1 MKFHVCLVLVLV
13 SVLVT
18 CFGEAT
24 GTPATPLSI
33 PFELVSNTIL
43 IRVGINGFAPTWFVL
58 DSGASACVVDSA
70 LARKLGLK
78 AEGEKQGTGAG
89 KGTVKFSFLKALTYN
104 LPGMDVPI
112 DESYVIDLSGQPA
125 LLGRD
130 IGGILG
136 YSFLARYVVDVNFDA
151 RVLTIYRPEQY
162 QATGQGIPFRLVKHT
177 PYIHVKVAVAGRP
190 PVDLEVLVDSG
201 SQDAIDVDALGESP
215 ERIEIIGGVGLGQEF
230 RTVLARAD
238 SVQVG
243 SFVLPH
249 PFGATG
255 GVNLIGNEI
264 LRRFHLAFDYA
275 HERIFLSPGLHFSD
289 PFQLD
294 ASGLDL
300 RWSSGYVSF
309 DVHDVGKDSPAW
321 VAGIRAKDTLTAIN
335 GQMAS
340 AFTMEQV
347 SQLLTEA
354 GREVWL
360 TVKHGTTTQAV
371 KVTLRKRL

>member
-1 MKFHVCLVLVLV
+1 V
-13 SVLVT
+13 
-18 CFGEAT
+18 
-24 GTPATPLSI
+24 
-33 PFELVSNTIL
+33 
-43 IRVGINGFAPTWFVL
+43 
-58 DSGASACVVDSA
+58 
-70 LARKLGLK
+70 
-78 AEGEKQGTGAG
+78 
-89 KGTVKFSFLKALTYN
+89 
-104 LPGMDVPI
+104 DVPI

-130 IGGILG
+130 VGGILG
-136 YSFLARYVVDVNFDA
+136 YSFLSRYVVDVDFDA
-151 RVLTIYRPEQY
+151 RVLTIYAPDQY
-162 QATGQGIPFRLVKHT
+162 QAKGESIPFRLVKHT
-177 PYIHVKVAVAGRP
+177 PYTHAKVAVAGRP

-215 ERIEIIGGVGLGQEF
+215 DRLEVIGGVGLGQEF

-238 SVQVG
+238 SVQIG

-255 GVNLIGNEI
+255 GVGLIGNEI

-275 HERIFLSPGLHFSD
+275 HEKIFLSPGQHFSD
-289 PFQLD
+289 PFELD

-300 RWSSGYVSF
+300 RWNSGFESL

-321 VAGIRAKDTLTAIN
+321 VAGMRPTDTIIAIN

-354 GREVWL
+354 GREIWL
-360 TVKHGTTTQAV
+360 TVKRGTTTQVV
-371 KVTLRKRL
+371 KVLLRKRL

>member
-1 MKFHVCLVLVLV
+1 MKFHVCLALMLV
-13 SVLVT
+13 SVPVT
-18 CFGEAT
+18 CFAEAT
-24 GTPATPLSI
+24 ATPATPLSI

-43 IRVGINGFAPTWFVL
+43 IRVGINGSAPTWFVL

-70 LARKLGLK
+70 LARKLELK

-89 KGTVKFSFLKALTYN
+89 KGTVRISFLKSLTYN

-136 YSFLARYVVDVNFDA
+136 YSFLSRYVVDVDFDA
-151 RVLTIYRPEQY
+151 RVLTIYAPEQY
-162 QATGQGIPFRLVKHT
+162 QAKGEGIPFRLVNHT

-190 PVDLEVLVDSG
+190 PADLEVLVDSG

-215 ERIEIIGGVGLGQEF
+215 ERLEVIGGVGLGQEF

-238 SVQVG
+238 SVQIG
-243 SFVLPH
+243 AFVLPH

-264 LRRFHLAFDYA
+264 WRRFHLVFDYA
-275 HERIFLSPGLHFSD
+275 HERILLSRGQHFSD

-294 ASGLDL
+294 ASGLDM
-300 RWSSGYVSF
+300 RWNPGYESL

-321 VAGIRAKDTLTAIN
+321 VAGIRPTDTIIAIN
-335 GQMAS
+335 GQLVA
-340 AFTMEQV
+340 AFTMEQA
-347 SQLLTEA
+347 SQLLTEP
-354 GREVWL
+354 GREIWL
-360 TVKHGTTTQAV
+360 TLKRGTTTQVV
-371 KVTLRKRL
+371 KVSLRKRL

>member
-13 SVLVT
+13 SVVVT
-18 CFGEAT
+18 CFG
-24 GTPATPLSI
+24 GTDTLAPPLSI

-43 IRVGINGFAPTWFVL
+43 IRVGINGSAPTWFVL

-70 LARKLGLK
+70 LAAKLGLK
-78 AEGEKQGTGAG
+78 AEGERQGTGAG
-89 KGTVKFSFLKALTYN
+89 KGTVKISFLKALTYN
-104 LPGMDVPI
+104 LPGVDVPI

-130 IGGILG
+130 VGGILG
-136 YSFLARYVVDVNFDA
+136 YSFLSRYVVDVDFDA
-151 RVLTIYRPEQY
+151 RVLTIYAPDQY
-162 QATGQGIPFRLVKHT
+162 QAKGESIPFRLVKHT
-177 PYIHVKVAVAGRP
+177 PYIHAKVAVAGRP

-201 SQDAIDVDALGESP
+201 SQDAIDVDLLGESP
-215 ERIEIIGGVGLGQEF
+215 ERLEVIGGVGLGQEF

-238 SVQVG
+238 SVQIG

-255 GVNLIGNEI
+255 GVSLIGNEI
-264 LRRFHLAFDYA
+264 LRRFHVAFDYP
-275 HERIFLSPGLHFSD
+275 HEKIFLSPGQHFSD

-300 RWSSGYVSF
+300 RWNSGFVSF

-321 VAGIRAKDTLTAIN
+321 VAGIRPKDTLTAIN
-335 GQMAS
+335 GQIAS
-340 AFTMEQV
+340 AFSMEQV

-360 TVKHGTTTQAV
+360 TVKQGTTTQVV
-371 KVTLRKRL
+371 KVLLRKRL

>member
-1 MKFHVCLVLVLV
+1 MKFPVYLVLVLV
-13 SVLVT
+13 SVVVT
-18 CFGEAT
+18 CFGET
-24 GTPATPLSI
+24 VTLATPLSI

-43 IRVGINGFAPTWFVL
+43 IKVGINSSAPTWFVL

-70 LARKLGLK
+70 LAAKLGLK

-89 KGTVKFSFLKALTYN
+89 RGTVKFSLLKALTYN
-104 LPGMDVPI
+104 LPGVDVPI

-136 YSFLARYVVDVNFDA
+136 YGFLARYMVDVDFDA
-151 RVLTIYRPEQY
+151 RVLTIYMPDQY
-162 QATGQGIPFRLVKHT
+162 QAKGESIPFRLVKHT
-177 PYIHVKVAVAGRP
+177 PYIHAKVAVAGRP
-190 PVDLEVLVDSG
+190 AVDLEVLVDSG

-215 ERIEIIGGVGLGQEF
+215 DRLEVIGGVGLGQEF

-238 SVQVG
+238 SVQIG
-243 SFVLPH
+243 PFVLPH

-255 GVNLIGNEI
+255 GVSLIGNEI

-275 HERIFLSPGLHFSD
+275 HERIFLSPGQHFSD

-300 RWSSGYVSF
+300 RWTSGFESL

-321 VAGIRAKDTLTAIN
+321 VAGMRSTDTIIAIN
-335 GQMAS
+335 GQLAS

-354 GREVWL
+354 GREIWL
-360 TVKHGTTTQAV
+360 TVKRGTRSQLI

>member
-1 MKFHVCLVLVLV
+1 MKFPVYLVLVLV
-13 SVLVT
+13 SVVVT
-18 CFGEAT
+18 CK
-24 GTPATPLSI
+24 
-33 PFELVSNTIL
+33 
-43 IRVGINGFAPTWFVL
+43 VGINSSAPTWFVL

-70 LARKLGLK
+70 LAAKLGLK

-89 KGTVKFSFLKALTYN
+89 RGTVKFSLLKALTYN
-104 LPGMDVPI
+104 LPGVDVPI

-136 YSFLARYVVDVNFDA
+136 YGFLARYMVDVDFDA
-151 RVLTIYRPEQY
+151 RVLTIYMPDQY
-162 QATGQGIPFRLVKHT
+162 QAKGESIPFRLVKHT
-177 PYIHVKVAVAGRP
+177 PYIHAKVAVAGRP
-190 PVDLEVLVDSG
+190 AVDLEVLVDSG

-215 ERIEIIGGVGLGQEF
+215 DRLEVIGGVGLGQEF

-238 SVQVG
+238 SVQIG
-243 SFVLPH
+243 PFVLPH

-255 GVNLIGNEI
+255 GVSLIGNEI

-275 HERIFLSPGLHFSD
+275 HERIFLSPGQHFSD

-300 RWSSGYVSF
+300 RWNSGFESL

-321 VAGIRAKDTLTAIN
+321 VAGMRSTDTIIAIN
-335 GQMAS
+335 GQLAS

-354 GREVWL
+354 GREIWL
-360 TVKHGTTTQAV
+360 TVKRGTRSQLI

>member
-1 MKFHVCLVLVLV
+1 MKFHVCRVLVLL
-13 SVLVT
+13 SVVT
-18 CFGEAT
+18 CFG
-24 GTPATPLSI
+24 GTDTLATPLSI

-43 IRVGINGFAPTWFVL
+43 IRVGINGSASTWFVL

-70 LARKLGLK
+70 LAAKLGLK

-89 KGTVKFSFLKALTYN
+89 KGTVKFSLLKVLTYN
-104 LPGMDVPI
+104 LPGVDVPI

-136 YSFLARYVVDVNFDA
+136 YSFLARYVVDVDFDA
-151 RVLTIYRPEQY
+151 RVLTIYMPDQY
-162 QATGQGIPFRLVKHT
+162 HANGESVPFRLVKHT
-177 PYIHVKVAVAGRP
+177 PYIHAKVAVAGRP

-215 ERIEIIGGVGLGQEF
+215 ERLEVIGGVGLGQEF

-238 SVQVG
+238 SVQIG

-255 GVNLIGNEI
+255 GISLIGNEI

-275 HERIFLSPGLHFSD
+275 HERIFLSPGQHFSD

-300 RWSSGYVSF
+300 RWNSGFVSF

-321 VAGIRAKDTLTAIN
+321 VAGIRPKDRLTAIN
-335 GQMAS
+335 GQIAS
-340 AFTMEQV
+340 AFRMEQV

-360 TVKHGTTTQAV
+360 TVKQGTTTQVV

>member
-1 MKFHVCLVLVLV
+1 MKFPIYLVLVLLAA
-13 SVLVT
+13 LVT
-18 CFGEAT
+18 SFGQAPV
-24 GTPATPLSI
+24 TPATPLSI

-43 IRVGINGFAPTWFVL
+43 VRVGIKGAAPTWFVL

-70 LARKLGLK
+70 LATKLGLK

-89 KGTVKFSFLKALTYN
+89 KGTVKISFLKALSYN
-104 LPGMDVPI
+104 LSGIDVPI

-130 IGGILG
+130 VGGILG
-136 YSFLARYVVDVNFDA
+136 YSFFARYVVDVDFDA

-162 QATGQGIPFRLVKHT
+162 HAEGESVPFRLVKHT
-177 PYIHVKVAVAGRP
+177 PYIHAKVAVAGRP

-215 ERIEIIGGVGLGQEF
+215 DRLEVIGGVGLGQEF

-238 SVQVG
+238 SVQIG
-243 SFVLPH
+243 PFVLSH

-255 GVNLIGNEI
+255 GVSLIGNEI
-264 LRRFHLAFDYA
+264 LRRFHVAFDYP
-275 HERIFLSPGLHFSD
+275 HEKIFLSPGQHFSD

-300 RWSSGYVSF
+300 RWDSGLASF
-309 DVHDVGKDSPAW
+309 DIHDVGKDSAAW
-321 VAGIRAKDTLTAIN
+321 IAGIRPKDTLTAIN
-335 GQMAS
+335 GQVAS

-354 GREVWL
+354 GREIWL
-360 TVKHGTTTQAV
+360 TVKHGTTTQVV